1 MAGHRVSKDGA
12 MKFFT
17 DLLKEYLILLLMVF
31 LMDLESLSGVEEKE
45 FEVGRSR
52 SWGGRE

>member
-1 MAGHRVSKDGA
+1 MAGHRVSNDGA
-12 MKFFT
+12 VKFFT

-45 FEVGRSR
+45 FEVGR
-52 SWGGRE
+52 G